1 MKYLNKIIFINSANI
16 PYAEISVDGNV
27 HFTGTQGVGKSTVL
41 RALLFFYN
49 ADKHRLGIQQGQKSF
64 DEFYFRQ
71 SNSYILYEVM
81 RDGGAYT
88 ILVSRYQGRASWRF
102 IDAPYQR
109 EWLVGDDKQVL
120 SDWVRI
126 RERIDKNVAVSAR
139 IDSGVMFKD
148 ILFGNTRDAKYASY
162 AIVQSA
168 HYQNIPRSIQN
179 VFLNTKLDADFV
191 KNTIIQSMA
200 DEDVSIDLQTYR
212 RLVTDFEREYD
223 EIDCWFRQTRDGSY
237 PVRQQALKIAEQGRR
252 IVALDQQLLELWRML
267 NHAVAESEQKIPLL
281 ETEAAEVKADIEKER
296 HREKELTAEYDKERD
311 GLNQELGGKK
321 SKLKEISQAR
331 KDFEAMNIGEKLAL
345 AAREETIKQ
354 EAEDKQTL
362 LDGILKTHASIEE
375 KYNIAK
381 GKLENA
387 RQAFE
392 NAQKEAFY
400 RRQESLQAKRKVLED
415 ERTKGRNQL
424 MESFN
429 NWRHESDDRLE
440 LLQKDQSRADQSLK
454 ELRLWHPKADDIKQ
468 VFAQLQQM
476 ELDAKENA
484 ARQTAVKSQIAQL
497 TAEYEMKE
505 AELKQASE
513 REQERLEARRTDCK
527 EQIAKIEQ
535 LLSHLDGSLYQW
547 LTDHVEG
554 WENTIGKVADE
565 ERILYAQGLEPSLT
579 NHPNDQT
586 INHPNDQ
593 TANHP
598 NDQSMF
604 GVKLN
609 LDNIDAVHRTPDD
622 YRSEQKS
629 LEEQLQQLNRALGGL
644 PVSLQENIAKLG
656 KKYAERL
663 NPLRQ
668 QSTLLKVEEEQIPV
682 KRQNLQNEQHRLEM
696 EEQELTAEEK
706 TVRERAFNE
715 ALLRVQA
722 EKEAREKQEAKNKKE
737 LGDLDKTFNKA
748 SKTLDEELR
757 AFKQSQASEATARY
771 QEFEVQKAELDA
783 QQKAE
788 LAGKGVD
795 VNLLEQYR
803 KALEELQRLLNQI
816 EAERP
821 TVIRY
826 RDAEQNLFAKE
837 PEIRKGIKDIEQQL
851 QMMLQRYKDKRA
863 RIEKKRLEQEE
874 RQRQVLQ
881 ELTHRREG
889 LNQYHQVVE
898 NEHLVPDT
906 FLSDNKTKETSHD
919 CQQLL
924 SQLRGTVNQKRETM
938 DKLKDIVVNF
948 NRNFKP
954 QNAFHFNTMPVTDN
968 DYLQIAV
975 DLQDFMDNNKI
986 EEFRQRTSE
995 HYKDILGRIS
1005 TEIGALMKRRSDVDG
1020 VIVDINRDFVEKN
1033 FAGVIKSIELRAN
1046 ESSDRLM
1053 QLLMSIH
1060 NYTTENA
1067 LSIGEL
1073 NLFSSDNRDEVN
1085 RKVVDY
1091 LKNLSHQLHDEQS
1104 RPSVSLGDAFRLQFR
1119 VKENDNDTNWVER
1132 INNVGSD
1139 GTDILVKAM
1148 VNIMLINVFK
1158 KKAAR
1163 KSGDFI
1169 VHCMMDEI
1177 GRLHPNNI
1185 KGILQFANSRNIYLI
1200 NSSPTSYNP
1209 YDYRYTYL
1217 LSKHGVKTR
1226 VEKLLKRTT

>member
-71 SNSYILYEVM
+71 SNSYVLYEVM
-81 RDGGAYT
+81 RDNGAYT

-109 EWLVGDDKQVL
+109 EWLVDEARQVM
-120 SDWVRI
+120 SDWVKI
-126 RERIDKNVAVSAR
+126 RERIDRNVSVSAR

-148 ILFGNTRDAKYASY
+148 IIFGNTHDHKYTHY
-162 AIVQSA
+162 ALVQSA

-200 DEDVSIDLQTYR
+200 DEDLPIDLQTYR

-223 EIDCWFRQTRDGSY
+223 EIDCWFRQTRDGNY

-252 IVALDQQLLELWRML
+252 IVALDQQLLDVWRML

-281 ETEAAEVKADIEKER
+281 EAEATEVKTDIEKER
-296 HREKELTAEYDKERD
+296 TREKELTAEYDKEKD
-311 GLNQELGGKK
+311 AFNQDLGGKK
-321 SKLKEISQAR
+321 SKLKEIAQAR
-331 KDFEAMNIGEKLAL
+331 KDFEAMGIEEKLAL
-345 AAREETIKQ
+345 ATREESIKQ
-354 EAEDKQTL
+354 EAADRQML
-362 LDGILKTHASIEE
+362 LDDLLKTHASIEE
-375 KYNIAK
+375 KYNIAR

-387 RQAFE
+387 RVAFE
-392 NAQKEAFY
+392 NAQKEAY
-400 RRQESLQAKRKVLED
+400 YQKQEAQQKERKRLED
-415 ERTKGRNQL
+415 ERTKNGNAVI
-424 MESFN
+424 EAFN
-429 NWRHESDDRLE
+429 NWRHESDERLE
-440 LLQKDQSRADQSLK
+440 LLQREQNKADNAVK
-454 ELRLWHPKADDIKQ
+454 ELRMWHPKADEMAHVKEQ
-468 VFAQLQQM
+468 FQQL
-476 ELDAKENA
+476 EVTEKENA
-484 ARQTAVKSQIAQL
+484 AQQTAVKSQITQL
-497 TAEYEMKE
+497 TTTYEMRE
-505 AELKQASE
+505 TELKQASQ
-513 REQERLEARRTDCK
+513 REQERLEGTRTQYK
-527 EQIAKIEQ
+527 EQIAKIDE
-535 LLSHLDGSLYQW
+535 LLSRLDGSLYQW
-547 LTDHVEG
+547 LTRNADG
-554 WENTIGKVADE
+554 WETTIGKVIDE
-565 ERILYAQGLEPSLT
+565 ERILYAEGLEPQLSVAS
-579 NHPNDQT
+579 DS
-586 INHPNDQ
+586 IY
-593 TANHP
+593 
-598 NDQSMF
+598 

-609 LDNIDAVHRTPDD
+609 LDNIEAVHRTPDD
-622 YRSEQKS
+622 YRDEKKR
-629 LEEQLQQLNRALGGL
+629 LEEQLQQTNRQLTQL
-644 PVSLQENIAKLG
+644 PVTLHEDISKLG
-656 KKYAERL
+656 KKYTLQL

-668 QSTLLKVEEEQIPV
+668 QATLLKVEEEQIPV
-682 KRQNLQNEQHRLEM
+682 KRQNLQNQQHKLEM
-696 EEQELTAEEK
+696 EEQELIAKEK
-706 TVRERAFNE
+706 EIRERAFNE
-715 ALLRVQA
+715 ALLKVQA
-722 EKEAREKQEAKNKKE
+722 EKDARETKEGKNKKE
-737 LGDLDKTFNKA
+737 LKDLDSAFNKA
-748 SKTLDEELR
+748 SKALDEELR
-757 AFKQSQASEATARY
+757 VFKDSQTAEATARN
-771 QEFEVQKAELDA
+771 QEFAAQKVQLDE

-795 VNLLEQYR
+795 VTLLDQYR
-803 KALEELQRLLNQI
+803 KAVDALRQLLKQI
-816 EAERP
+816 NEERP
-821 TVIRY
+821 IVIRY

-837 PEIRKGIKDIEQQL
+837 PEIKKSIKDIEQQL
-851 QMMLQRYKDKRA
+851 AMMRQRHEDKRA
-863 RIEKKRLEQEE
+863 RIEKKRQELEE
-874 RQRQVLQ
+874 RHKSLVKD
-881 ELTHRREG
+881 LTHRREG
-889 LNQYHQVVE
+889 LGQYHQVVK
-898 NEHLVPDT
+898 NEHLVPDS
-906 FLSDNKTKETSHD
+906 FLSDDKQVESHQD
-919 CQQLL
+919 CQQLII
-924 SQLRGTVNQKRETM
+924 QIRGTVNQKRETM
-938 DKLKDIVVNF
+938 EKLKDTVVNF

-986 EEFRQRTSE
+986 EEFRRRTSE

-1005 TEIGALMKRRSDVDG
+1005 TEVGALMKRRSDVDG
-1020 VIVDINRDFVEKN
+1020 VILDINRDFVEKN
-1033 FAGVIKSIELRAN
+1033 FAGVIRSIELRAN

-1060 NYTTENA
+1060 DYALENA

-1091 LKNLSHQLHDEQS
+1091 LKSLSHQLQDEQS
-1104 RPSVSLGDAFRLQFR
+1104 RTTVSLGDAFRLQFR

-1158 KKAAR
+1158 KKAAK

-1209 YDYRYTYL
+1209 YDYKYTYL

-1226 VEKLLKRTT
+1226 VDKLLKRTK

>member
-71 SNSYILYEVM
+71 SNSHILYEVM
-81 RDGGAYT
+81 RDNGAYT

-109 EWLVGDDKQVL
+109 EWLIDEDRQVL
-120 SDWVRI
+120 SDWIKI

-148 ILFGNTRDAKYASY
+148 IIFGNTHDHKYTRY
-162 AIVQSA
+162 ALVQSS

-200 DEDVSIDLQTYR
+200 DEDLPIDLQTYR

-223 EIDCWFRQTRDGSY
+223 EIDCWFRQTRDGNY
-237 PVRQQALKIAEQGRR
+237 PVRQQALKIAEQGRK
-252 IVALDQQLLELWRML
+252 IVALDQQLQDIWRML
-267 NHAVAESEQKIPLL
+267 NYAVADSEQQIPLL
-281 ETEAAEVKADIEKER
+281 EAEATDIKTNIDNER
-296 HREKELTAEYDKERD
+296 QREKELTSEYDKEKD
-311 GLNQELGGKK
+311 SLNQKLGAKK
-321 SKLKEISQAR
+321 SKLNEIAQAR
-331 KDFEAMNIGEKLAL
+331 KDFGAIGIEDKLTL
-345 AAREETIKQ
+345 ASREDSIKQ
-354 EAEDKQTL
+354 EVADKQML
-362 LDGILKTHASIEE
+362 LDDLLKTHASIEE
-375 KYNIAK
+375 KYNIAR
-381 GKLENA
+381 GKLEIA

-392 NAQKEAFY
+392 NTQKDAY
-400 RRQESLQAKRKVLED
+400 YKKQAALQIERKRLEN
-415 ERTKGRNQL
+415 ERTKARNQL
-424 MESFN
+424 IEAFN
-429 NWRHESDDRLE
+429 SWRHESDERLE
-440 LLQKDQSRADQSLK
+440 ILQKEQHRAESALK
-454 ELRLWHPKADDIKQ
+454 ELRQWHPMADEIKQ
-468 VFAQLQQM
+468 VFEQLQQ
-476 ELDAKENA
+476 LDVMAKENA
-484 ARQTAVKSQIAQL
+484 SQQTAVKSQITQI

-505 AELKQASE
+505 TELKQASK
-513 REQERLEARRTDCK
+513 REQEQLESSRAQYRA
-527 EQIAKIEQ
+527 QIAKIDN
-535 LLSHLDGSLYQW
+535 LLTNLDGSLYQW
-547 LTDHVEG
+547 LCENAEG
-554 WENTIGKVADE
+554 WEDTIGKVVDE
-565 ERILYAQGLEPSLT
+565 ERILYAQGLEPQLDVTSDSL
-579 NHPNDQT
+579 
-586 INHPNDQ
+586 
-593 TANHP
+593 
-598 NDQSMF
+598 F
-604 GVKLN
+604 GIKLN
-609 LDNIDAVHRTPDD
+609 LVNIDSVHRTPDE
-622 YRSEQKS
+622 YRAEKKT
-629 LEEQLQQLNRALGGL
+629 LEEQVLQMNRQLAQL
-644 PVSLQENIAKLG
+644 PVTLQEEISKLG
-656 KKYAERL
+656 KKYATQL

-668 QSTLLKVEEEQIPV
+668 QATLLKVEENQIPV
-682 KRQNLQNEQHRLEM
+682 KRQNLQNQQHKLEM
-696 EEQELTAEEK
+696 EENEIIAKEK
-706 TVRERAFNE
+706 EIRERTFNE
-715 ALLRVQA
+715 TLLKVQA
-722 EKEAREKQEAKNKKE
+722 EKETREQEEAKNKKE
-737 LGDLDKTFNKA
+737 LKDLDLAFNKS
-748 SKTLDEELR
+748 SKALNDELR
-757 AFKQSQASEATARY
+757 VFEETQKSEASARILEFTA
-771 QEFEVQKAELDA
+771 QKVQLEE

-795 VNLLEQYR
+795 VNLLGQYR
-803 KALEELQRLLNQI
+803 KALEDLKTLLSRI
-816 EAERP
+816 ENERP
-821 TVIRY
+821 IVIRY
-826 RDAEQNLFAKE
+826 RDAQQNLFAKE
-837 PEIRKGIKDIEQQL
+837 PEIRKTIKTIEQQFA
-851 QMMLQRYKDKRA
+851 MMRQRFEDKKD
-863 RIEKKRLEQEE
+863 RIEKKRHELEE
-874 RQRQVLQ
+874 RQKAVLKN
-881 ELTHRREG
+881 LTHRQDG
-889 LNQYHQVVE
+889 LKQYHQVVE

-906 FLSDNKTKETSHD
+906 YLSDDKSITTHLD

-924 SQLRGTVNQKRETM
+924 TQLRGTVNQKRESI
-938 DKLKDIVVNF
+938 DKLKDMVVNF

-986 EEFRQRTSE
+986 EEFRRRTSE

-1005 TEIGALMKRRSDVDG
+1005 TEIGALMKRRSDVDV
-1020 VIVDINRDFVEKN
+1020 VILDINRDFVEKN
-1033 FAGVIKSIELRAN
+1033 FAGVIRSIELRAN
-1046 ESSDRLM
+1046 ESSDKLM

-1060 NYTTENA
+1060 DYTVENEF
-1067 LSIGEL
+1067 SIGEL
-1073 NLFSSDNRDEVN
+1073 NLFSGDNRDEVN

-1091 LKNLSHQLHDEQS
+1091 LKSLSHQLQNEPNRS
-1104 RPSVSLGDAFRLQFR
+1104 TVSLSDAFRLQFR

-1158 KKAAR
+1158 KKVAK

-1209 YDYRYTYL
+1209 YDYRYTYM

-1226 VEKLLKRTT
+1226 VEKLLKRTN

>member
-71 SNSYILYEVM
+71 SNSHILYEVM
-81 RDGGAYT
+81 RDNGAYT

-109 EWLVGDDKQVL
+109 EWLVDDDKQVL
-120 SDWVRI
+120 SDWVKI

-148 ILFGNTRDAKYASY
+148 IIFGNTHDHKYTRY
-162 AIVQSA
+162 ALVQSA

-200 DEDVSIDLQTYR
+200 DEDLPIDLQTYR

-237 PVRQQALKIAEQGRR
+237 PVRQQALKIAEQGRK
-252 IVALDQQLLELWRML
+252 IVALDQQLLDVWHRL
-267 NHAVAESEQKIPLL
+267 NHAVAESEQQIPLL
-281 ETEAAEVKADIEKER
+281 EAEAVEVKTDIEKER
-296 HREKELTAEYDKERD
+296 NREKELTSEYEKENNSLRE
-311 GLNQELGGKK
+311 QLGEKK
-321 SKLKEISQAR
+321 GKLKEIAQAR
-331 KDFEAMNIGEKLAL
+331 KEFEAIGIEDKLAL
-345 AAREETIKQ
+345 ASREDAIKQ
-354 EAEDKQTL
+354 EAGDKQTL
-362 LDGILKTHASIEE
+362 LDDLLKTHASIEE
-375 KYNIAK
+375 KYNIAQ

-392 NAQKEAFY
+392 NSQKEAY
-400 RRQESLQAKRKVLED
+400 YKKQSELQKERKRLED
-415 ERTKGRNQL
+415 ERTKNRNQFL
-424 MESFN
+424 DAFN
-429 NWRHESDDRLE
+429 CWRHESDERLQM
-440 LLQKDQSRADQSLK
+440 LLAEQHRADSTLK
-454 ELRLWHPKADDIKQ
+454 ELRQWHPMANEIKQ
-468 VFAQLQQM
+468 VTEQLQQLAVN
-476 ELDAKENA
+476 EKENA
-484 ARQTAVKSQIAQL
+484 AQQTVVKSEIAQI

-505 AELKQASE
+505 DELRQASG
-513 REQERLEARRTDCK
+513 REQERLEGIRTQQL
-527 EQIAKIEQ
+527 EQIAKIHD
-535 LLSHLDGSLYQW
+535 LLSHLDGSLYHW
-547 LTDHVEG
+547 LCENAEG
-554 WENTIGKVADE
+554 WEETIGKVVDE
-565 ERILYAQGLEPSLT
+565 ERILYAGGLEPQLGVLS
-579 NHPNDQT
+579 DS
-586 INHPNDQ
+586 I
-593 TANHP
+593 
-598 NDQSMF
+598 F
-604 GVKLN
+604 GVKLK
-609 LDNIDAVHRTPDD
+609 LDNIDSEHRTPDE
-622 YRSEQKS
+622 YRAEKKA
-629 LEEQLQQLNRALGGL
+629 LEEQVQQMNRQLAQLA
-644 PVSLQENIAKLG
+644 VSLQEEMSKLG
-656 KKYAERL
+656 KKYAALL

-668 QSTLLKVEEEQIPV
+668 KATSLKVVEEQIPV
-682 KRQNLQNEQHRLEM
+682 KRQNLQNQQHKLEM
-696 EEQELTAEEK
+696 EEQELVAKEK
-706 TVRERAFNE
+706 ETRKRAFDE
-715 ALLRVQA
+715 ALLKVQA
-722 EKEAREKQEAKNKKE
+722 EKDDREKKETKSKKD
-737 LGDLDKTFNKA
+737 LKDLDTTFNKTAKALDDELRLFKETQALEA
-748 SKTLDEELR
+748 SVRNQEFAAQKAQLDE
-757 AFKQSQASEATARY
+757 
-771 QEFEVQKAELDA
+771 

-788 LAGKGVD
+788 LAGKGLD

-803 KALEELQRLLNQI
+803 KSLEELKALLTRI
-816 EAERP
+816 ENERP
-821 TVIRY
+821 VVIRY
-826 RDAEQNLFAKE
+826 RDAQKNLFAKE
-837 PEIRKGIKDIEQQL
+837 PEIKKNIKDIEQQL
-851 QMMLQRYKDKRA
+851 AMMRQRYEDKRT
-863 RIEKKRLEQEE
+863 RIEKKQQELEE
-874 RQRQVLQ
+874 RQKSVLKN
-881 ELTHRREG
+881 LTHRRDG

-906 FLSDNKTKETSHD
+906 FLSDDIAVTTNQD

-924 SQLRGTVNQKRETM
+924 SQLRGTVNQKRESI
-938 DKLKDIVVNF
+938 DKLKDTVVSF

-986 EEFRQRTSE
+986 EEFRRRTSE

-1020 VIVDINRDFVEKN
+1020 VILDINRDFVEKN

-1046 ESSDRLM
+1046 ESSDKLM

-1060 NYTTENA
+1060 DYTVENA

-1073 NLFSSDNRDEVN
+1073 NLFSSGNRDEVN

-1091 LKNLSHQLHDEQS
+1091 LKSLSHQLQNEPN
-1104 RPSVSLGDAFRLQFR
+1104 RPTVSLGDAFRLQFR

-1158 KKAAR
+1158 KKAVR

-1226 VEKLLKRTT
+1226 VEKLLKRIK

>member
-1 MKYLNKIIFINSANI
+1 MKYLNKIVFINSANI

-27 HFTGTQGVGKSTVL
+27 HLTGTQGVGKSTVL

-81 RDGGAYT
+81 RDNGAYT

-102 IDAPYQR
+102 IDAPYRR
-109 EWLVGDDKQVL
+109 EWCIGDDRQVL
-120 SDWVRI
+120 SDWVKI

-148 ILFGNTRDAKYASY
+148 IIFGNTRDHKYTRY
-162 AIVQSA
+162 ALVQSQ

-200 DEDVSIDLQTYR
+200 DEDLPVDLQTYR

-223 EIDCWFRQTRDGSY
+223 EIDCWFRQTRDGNY

-252 IVALDQQLLELWRML
+252 IVALDRQLLDVWRML
-267 NHAVAESEQKIPLL
+267 NHAVVESERKIPLL
-281 ETEAAEVKADIEKER
+281 EAEADEVRTNINKEYD
-296 HREKELTAEYDKERD
+296 REKELTGEYDKEKD
-311 GLNQELGGKK
+311 SLNQELGGKK
-321 SKLKEISQAR
+321 IKLKEIAQAR
-331 KDFEAMNIGEKLAL
+331 KDFEAVDISGKLAL
-345 AAREETIKQ
+345 AAREETIRQ
-354 EAEDKQTL
+354 EAAGRQTL
-362 LDGILKTHASIEE
+362 LDDLLKANASIEE
-375 KYNIAK
+375 KYNIARER
-381 GKLENA
+381 LENA
-387 RQAFE
+387 RRAFE
-392 NAQKEAFY
+392 NAQKEAYY
-400 RRQESLQAKRKVLED
+400 RKQDALQAERKRLET
-415 ERTKGRNQL
+415 ERTKGRNML
-424 MESFN
+424 TESFN
-429 NWRHESDDRLE
+429 SWRHESDERLQ
-440 LLQKDQSRADQSLK
+440 LLTAEQHRADQALK
-454 ELRLWHPKADDIKQ
+454 ELRSWHPKADEIGQIMK
-468 VFAQLQQM
+468 QLQ
-476 ELDAKENA
+476 ELDWAEKDNA
-484 ARQTAVKSQIAQL
+484 AQQTAVKSQLAQI
-497 TAEYEMKE
+497 TNEYEMKE
-505 AELKQASE
+505 AELKQASLRE
-513 REQERLEARRTDCK
+513 RERMEADRSRCR
-527 EQIAKIEQ
+527 EQIARIDS

-547 LTDHVEG
+547 LNENVEG
-554 WENTIGKVADE
+554 WENTIGKVVDE
-565 ERILYAQGLEPSLT
+565 ERILYAQGLEPRLTVVTDSL
-579 NHPNDQT
+579 
-586 INHPNDQ
+586 
-593 TANHP
+593 
-598 NDQSMF
+598 F
-604 GVKLN
+604 GVELN
-609 LDNIDAVHRTPDD
+609 LDGIDPVHRTPDE
-622 YRSEQKS
+622 YLAEKKS
-629 LEEQLQQLNRALGGL
+629 LEEQVQQINRQLTQL
-644 PVSLQENIAKLG
+644 PVTLQEDISKLG
-656 KKYAERL
+656 KKYAGRI

-668 QSTLLKVEEEQIPV
+668 KATLLKVEEEQFPV
-682 KRQNLQNEQHRLEM
+682 KRQELQNRQHKLEM
-696 EEQELTAEEK
+696 EEQELIAGEREKREQVFNGALLKVQEEK
-706 TVRERAFNE
+706 D
-715 ALLRVQA
+715 
-722 EKEAREKQEAKNKKE
+722 AREKHEAKNKKDLKE
-737 LGDLDKTFNKA
+737 LDTSFNRSSNALDGELRKFKDSLCSEAAVRNKEFA
-748 SKTLDEELR
+748 AQQAQLDE
-757 AFKQSQASEATARY
+757 
-771 QEFEVQKAELDA
+771 

-803 KALEELQRLLNQI
+803 KALESLKRLLRQI
-816 EAERP
+816 DEERP

-837 PEIRKGIKDIEQQL
+837 PETRKEIKDIEQKL
-851 QMMLQRYKDKRA
+851 AMMRRRYEDKRT
-863 RIEKKRLEQEE
+863 RIGNKLTELEK
-874 RQRQVLQ
+874 RQKTVLKD
-881 ELTHRREG
+881 LTHRREG
-889 LNQYHQVVE
+889 LESYRQMVD
-898 NEHLVPDT
+898 NEHLVPET
-906 FLSDNKTKETSHD
+906 FLADDKMKATDQD
-919 CQQLL
+919 CQHLL
-924 SQLRGTVNQKRETM
+924 GQLRGTVNQKRESI
-938 DKLKDIVVNF
+938 DRLKNTVVNF

-986 EEFRQRTSE
+986 EEFRRRTSE
-995 HYKDILGRIS
+995 HYKDILGRIA

-1020 VIVDINRDFVEKN
+1020 VIIDINRDFVEKN

-1046 ESSDRLM
+1046 ESSDKLM

-1060 NYTTENA
+1060 DYTEENA

-1073 NLFSSDNRDEVN
+1073 NLFSGDNRDEVN

-1091 LKNLSHQLHDEQS
+1091 LKSLSHQLQNEPNRQTI
-1104 RPSVSLGDAFRLQFR
+1104 SLGDAFRLQFR

-1209 YDYRYTYL
+1209 YDYRYTYM
-1217 LSKHGVKTR
+1217 LSKHGVRTR
-1226 VEKLLKRTT
+1226 VEKLLKRTK

>member
-16 PYAEISVDGNV
+16 PYAEIFVDGNV

-71 SNSYILYEVM
+71 SNSHILYEVM
-81 RDGGAYT
+81 RDNGAYT
-88 ILVSRYQGRASWRF
+88 VLVSRYQGRASWRI

-109 EWLVGDDKQVL
+109 EWLVDNDKQVL
-120 SDWVRI
+120 SDWVKI

-148 ILFGNTRDAKYASY
+148 IIFGNTHDHKYTRY
-162 AIVQSA
+162 ALVQSA

-200 DEDVSIDLQTYR
+200 DEDLPIDLQTYR

-223 EIDCWFRQTRDGSY
+223 EIDCWFRQTRDGNY
-237 PVRQQALKIAEQGRR
+237 PVRQQALKIAEQGRM
-252 IVALDQQLLELWRML
+252 IVALDQQLLDVWHRL
-267 NHAVAESEQKIPLL
+267 NHAVADNEHQIPLL
-281 ETEAAEVKADIEKER
+281 EAENAEVKTDIEKER
-296 HREKELTAEYDKERD
+296 NRETELTAEYDKEKD
-311 GLNQELGGKK
+311 SLNQELGAKK
-321 SKLKEISQAR
+321 SKLREIAQAR
-331 KDFEAMNIGEKLAL
+331 RDFDATGIEDKLSL
-345 AAREETIKQ
+345 AKREDAIKQ
-354 EAEDKQTL
+354 EVADKQMV
-362 LDGILKTHASIEE
+362 LDDLLKTHNSIEE
-375 KYNIAK
+375 KYNIAR

-392 NAQKEAFY
+392 NSQKEAY
-400 RRQESLQAKRKVLED
+400 YQKQAALQIERKRLED
-415 ERTKGRNQL
+415 ERTKSRNHVL
-424 MESFN
+424 ETFN
-429 NWRHESDDRLE
+429 GWRHESDERLE
-440 LLQKDQSRADQSLK
+440 LLQKDLNRADNSVK
-454 ELRLWHPKADDIKQ
+454 ELRLWHPKADEIKQ
-468 VFAQLQQM
+468 VMEQLQQLTV
-476 ELDAKENA
+476 EEKENSA
-484 ARQTAVKSQIAQL
+484 QQTAIKSQIAQI

-505 AELKQASE
+505 AELKQTSQ
-513 REQERLEARRTDCK
+513 REQESLEISRAQHRAQV
-527 EQIAKIEQ
+527 EKIND
-535 LLSHLDGSLYQW
+535 LLAHLEGSLYHW
-547 LTDHVEG
+547 LCENAEG
-554 WENTIGKVADE
+554 WENTIGKVVDE
-565 ERILYAQGLEPSLT
+565 ERILYAEGLEPQLGTTSDSL
-579 NHPNDQT
+579 
-586 INHPNDQ
+586 
-593 TANHP
+593 
-598 NDQSMF
+598 F

-609 LDNIDAVHRTPDD
+609 LDNIDSVHRTPDE
-622 YRSEQKS
+622 YREEKKA
-629 LEEQLQQLNRALGGL
+629 LEVQMQQINRDLTQL
-644 PVSLQENIAKLG
+644 PITLQEDVSKLG
-656 KKYAERL
+656 KKYATLL

-668 QSTLLKVEEEQIPV
+668 KSTLLKVEAEQIPY
-682 KRQNLQNEQHRLEM
+682 KRQNLQSQQHKLEM
-696 EEQELTAEEK
+696 EEQDLAAK
-706 TVRERAFNE
+706 
-715 ALLRVQA
+715 
-722 EKEAREKQEAKNKKE
+722 EKEAREHAFSEALLKVQAEKNEREKMEIKNKKD
-737 LGDLDKTFNKA
+737 LKDLDTAFNKSVKA
-748 SKTLDEELR
+748 LDDELR
-757 AFKQSQASEATARY
+757 AYKETQASEAAVRDR
-771 QEFEVQKAELDA
+771 EFEAQKTQLDE

-788 LAGKGVD
+788 LSGKGVD
-795 VNLLEQYR
+795 VKLLEQYR
-803 KALEELQRLLNQI
+803 KDLEVLKAMLTKINN
-816 EAERP
+816 ERP
-821 TVIRY
+821 EVIRY

-837 PEIRKGIKDIEQQL
+837 PEIKKTIKDIEQQL
-851 QMMLQRYKDKRA
+851 AMMRQRYEDKRT
-863 RIEKKRLEQEE
+863 RMEKKRQELEV
-874 RQRQVLQ
+874 RQKSVLTN
-881 ELTHRREG
+881 LTHRREG
-889 LNQYHQVVE
+889 LNLYHQMVE

-906 FLSDNKTKETSHD
+906 YLSDDKAETTNLD

-924 SQLRGTVNQKRETM
+924 SQLRGTVNQKRESI
-938 DKLKDIVVNF
+938 DKLKDTVVSF

-975 DLQDFMDNNKI
+975 DLQDFLDNNKI
-986 EEFRQRTSE
+986 EEFRRRTSE

-1020 VIVDINRDFVEKN
+1020 VILDINRDFVEKN

-1046 ESSDRLM
+1046 ESSDKLM
-1053 QLLMSIH
+1053 QLLISIH
-1060 NYTTENA
+1060 DYTVENA

-1091 LKNLSHQLHDEQS
+1091 LKSLSHQLQNEPN
-1104 RPSVSLGDAFRLQFR
+1104 RPTVSLGDAFRLQFR

-1158 KKAAR
+1158 KKAAK
-1163 KSGDFI
+1163 KSGDFV

-1209 YDYRYTYL
+1209 YDYKYTYL
-1217 LSKHGVKTR
+1217 LSKHGVKTH
-1226 VEKLLKRTT
+1226 VEKLMKRIQ

>member
-1 MKYLNKIIFINSANI
+1 MKYLNKIIFVNSANI

-49 ADKHRLGIQQGQKSF
+49 ADKHRLGIQQAQKSF

-81 RDGGAYT
+81 RDDGAYT

-102 IDAPYQR
+102 IDASYER
-109 EWLVGDDKQVL
+109 EWLIDEDKQVL
-120 SDWVRI
+120 SDWVKI
-126 RERIDKNVAVSAR
+126 RERIEKNVSVSAR

-148 ILFGNTRDAKYASY
+148 IIFGNTHDHKYTRY
-162 AIVQSA
+162 ALVQSA

-200 DEDVSIDLQTYR
+200 DEDLPIDLQTYR

-223 EIDCWFRQTRDGSY
+223 EIDCWFRQTRDGNY
-237 PVRQQALKIAEQGRR
+237 PVRQQAMKIAEQGRR
-252 IVALDQQLLELWRML
+252 IVALDQQLLDVWRML
-267 NHAVAESEQKIPLL
+267 NHAVAESEEKIPLL
-281 ETEAAEVKADIEKER
+281 EAEAADVKTNIEKECT
-296 HREKELTAEYDKERD
+296 REKELTTEYDKENNSLRE
-311 GLNQELGGKK
+311 QLGEKK
-321 SKLKEISQAR
+321 GKLKEIAQAR
-331 KDFEAMNIGEKLAL
+331 KDFAAMGIDEKLAL
-345 AAREETIKQ
+345 AAREDSLKQ
-354 EAEDKQTL
+354 EAVDKQML
-362 LDGILKTHASIEE
+362 LDDLLKTHASIEE

-392 NAQKEAFY
+392 NAQKEAY
-400 RRQESLQAKRKVLED
+400 YQKQEALQKERMRLED
-415 ERTKGRNQL
+415 ERTKNRNVV
-424 MESFN
+424 MDAFN
-429 NWRHESDDRLE
+429 NWRHESDERLE
-440 LLQKDQSRADQSLK
+440 LLQKEQNRADNAVK
-454 ELRLWHPKADDIKQ
+454 ELRLWHPKADEMNLIKEQ
-468 VFAQLQQM
+468 FHQLDVM
-476 ELDAKENA
+476 EKENV
-484 ARQTAVKSQIAQL
+484 ARQTTVKSQIAQI
-497 TAEYEMKE
+497 TTEYEMKE
-505 AELKQASE
+505 TELKLASQH
-513 REQERLEARRTDCK
+513 EQERLEAIRTQCQ
-527 EQIAKIEQ
+527 EQIAKIEE
-535 LLSHLDGSLYQW
+535 LLSHLDGSFYKW
-547 LTDHVEG
+547 LTENVEG
-554 WENTIGKVADE
+554 WEYTIGKVVDE
-565 ERILYAQGLEPSLT
+565 ERILYAGGLEPQLEKVTSDGL
-579 NHPNDQT
+579 
-586 INHPNDQ
+586 
-593 TANHP
+593 
-598 NDQSMF
+598 F

-609 LDNIDAVHRTPDD
+609 LDKIDAVHRTPDD
-622 YRSEQKS
+622 YRAEKKR
-629 LEEQLQQLNRALGGL
+629 LEEQLQQTNQELTQL
-644 PVSLQENIAKLG
+644 PITLQDNISKLG
-656 KKYAERL
+656 KKYAAQL

-668 QSTLLKVEEEQIPV
+668 QATRLKVEEEQIPV
-682 KRQNLQNEQHRLEM
+682 KRQNLQNQQHKLEM
-696 EEQELTAEEK
+696 EEQELIAQEK
-706 TVRERAFNE
+706 EIRERAFNE
-715 ALLRVQA
+715 ALLKVQT
-722 EKEAREKQEAKNKKE
+722 EKDTREAKEVKNKKE
-737 LGDLDKTFNKA
+737 LKDLDTVFNKS
-748 SKTLDEELR
+748 SKALDEELR
-757 AFKQSQASEATARY
+757 LFKESLAKEAIVRN
-771 QEFEVQKAELDA
+771 QEFAEQKAQLDE

-788 LAGKGVD
+788 LTGKGVD
-795 VNLLEQYR
+795 VALLDQYR
-803 KALEELQRLLNQI
+803 KALDALNELIKQI
-816 EAERP
+816 DAERP

-837 PEIRKGIKDIEQQL
+837 SEIKKSIMDMEQKL
-851 QMMLQRYKDKRA
+851 TMMRQRYEDKRA
-863 RIEKKRLEQEE
+863 RIEKKRQEMEE
-874 RQRQVLQ
+874 RKKTILKD
-881 ELTHRREG
+881 LTHRREG
-889 LNQYHQVVE
+889 LNLYHQMVE

-906 FLSDNKTKETSHD
+906 FLSDDKLIVSTQD
-919 CQQLL
+919 CQQLI
-924 SQLRGTVNQKRETM
+924 SQLRGSVNQKRETM
-938 DKLKDIVVNF
+938 EKLKDTVVNF

-986 EEFRQRTSE
+986 EEFRRRTSE

-1005 TEIGALMKRRSDVDG
+1005 TEIGALMKRRSEVDS
-1020 VIVDINRDFVEKN
+1020 VILDINKDFVEKN

-1053 QLLMSIH
+1053 QLLMSIQK
-1060 NYTTENA
+1060 YTYENQN
-1067 LSIGEL
+1067 SIGEL

-1091 LKNLSHQLHDEQS
+1091 LKSLSHQLQDEQS
-1104 RPSVSLGDAFRLQFR
+1104 RPAVSLGDAFRLQFR

-1158 KKAAR
+1158 KKAER
-1163 KSGDFI
+1163 KSGNFI

-1209 YDYRYTYL
+1209 YDYKYTYL

-1226 VEKLLKRTT
+1226 VDKLLKRTK

>member
-16 PYAEISVDGNV
+16 PYAEIFVDGNV
-27 HFTGTQGVGKSTVL
+27 HFIGTQGVGKSTVL

-71 SNSYILYEVM
+71 SNSHILYEVM
-81 RDGGAYT
+81 RDNGAYT
-88 ILVSRYQGRASWRF
+88 VLVSRYQGRASWRI

-109 EWLVGDDKQVL
+109 EWLVDNDKQVL
-120 SDWVRI
+120 SDWVKI

-148 ILFGNTRDAKYASY
+148 IIFGNTHDHKYTRY
-162 AIVQSA
+162 ALVQSA

-200 DEDVSIDLQTYR
+200 DEDLPIDLQTYR

-223 EIDCWFRQTRDGSY
+223 EIDCWFRQTRDGNY
-237 PVRQQALKIAEQGRR
+237 PVRQQALKIAEQGRM
-252 IVALDQQLLELWRML
+252 IVALDQQLLDVWHRL
-267 NHAVAESEQKIPLL
+267 NHAVADNEHQIPLL
-281 ETEAAEVKADIEKER
+281 EAENAEVKTDIEKER
-296 HREKELTAEYDKERD
+296 NRETELTAEYDKEKD
-311 GLNQELGGKK
+311 SLNQELGAKK
-321 SKLKEISQAR
+321 SKLREIAQAR
-331 KDFEAMNIGEKLAL
+331 RDFDATGIEDMLSLAK
-345 AAREETIKQ
+345 REDAIKQ
-354 EAEDKQTL
+354 EVADKQMV
-362 LDGILKTHASIEE
+362 LDDLLKTHNSIEE
-375 KYNIAK
+375 KYNIAR

-392 NAQKEAFY
+392 NSQKEAY
-400 RRQESLQAKRKVLED
+400 YQKQAALQIERKRLED
-415 ERTKGRNQL
+415 ERTKSRNHVL
-424 MESFN
+424 ETFN
-429 NWRHESDDRLE
+429 GWRHESDERLE
-440 LLQKDQSRADQSLK
+440 LLQKDLNRADNSVK
-454 ELRLWHPKADDIKQ
+454 ELRLWHPKADEIKQ
-468 VFAQLQQM
+468 VMEQLQQLTV
-476 ELDAKENA
+476 EEKENSA
-484 ARQTAVKSQIAQL
+484 QQTAIKSQIAQI

-505 AELKQASE
+505 AELKQTSQ
-513 REQERLEARRTDCK
+513 REQESLEISRAQHRAQV
-527 EQIAKIEQ
+527 EKIND
-535 LLSHLDGSLYQW
+535 LLAHLEGSLYHW
-547 LTDHVEG
+547 LCENAEG
-554 WENTIGKVADE
+554 WENTIGKVVDE
-565 ERILYAQGLEPSLT
+565 ERILYAEGLEPQLGTTSDSL
-579 NHPNDQT
+579 
-586 INHPNDQ
+586 
-593 TANHP
+593 
-598 NDQSMF
+598 F

-609 LDNIDAVHRTPDD
+609 LDNIDSVHRTPDE
-622 YRSEQKS
+622 YREEKKA
-629 LEEQLQQLNRALGGL
+629 LEVQMQQINRDLTQL
-644 PVSLQENIAKLG
+644 PITLQEDVSKLG
-656 KKYAERL
+656 KKYATLL

-668 QSTLLKVEEEQIPV
+668 KSTLLKVEAEQIPY
-682 KRQNLQNEQHRLEM
+682 KRQNLQSQQHKLEM
-696 EEQELTAEEK
+696 EEQDLAAK
-706 TVRERAFNE
+706 
-715 ALLRVQA
+715 
-722 EKEAREKQEAKNKKE
+722 EKEAREHAFSEALLKVQAEKNEREKMEIKNKKD
-737 LGDLDKTFNKA
+737 LKDLDTAFNKSVKA
-748 SKTLDEELR
+748 LDDELR
-757 AFKQSQASEATARY
+757 AYKETQASEAAVRDR
-771 QEFEVQKAELDA
+771 EFEAQKTQLDE

-788 LAGKGVD
+788 LSGKGVD
-795 VNLLEQYR
+795 VKLLEQYR
-803 KALEELQRLLNQI
+803 KDLEVLKAMLTKINN
-816 EAERP
+816 ERP
-821 TVIRY
+821 EVIRY

-837 PEIRKGIKDIEQQL
+837 PEIKKTIKDIEQQL
-851 QMMLQRYKDKRA
+851 AMMRQRYEDKRT
-863 RIEKKRLEQEE
+863 RMEKKRQELEV
-874 RQRQVLQ
+874 RQKSVLTN
-881 ELTHRREG
+881 LTHRREG
-889 LNQYHQVVE
+889 LNLYHQMVE

-906 FLSDNKTKETSHD
+906 YLSDDKAETTNLD

-924 SQLRGTVNQKRETM
+924 SQLRGTVNQKRESI
-938 DKLKDIVVNF
+938 DKLKDTVVSF

-975 DLQDFMDNNKI
+975 DLQDFLDNNKI
-986 EEFRQRTSE
+986 EEFRRRTSE

-1020 VIVDINRDFVEKN
+1020 VILDINRDFVEKN

-1046 ESSDRLM
+1046 ESSDKLM
-1053 QLLMSIH
+1053 QLLISIH
-1060 NYTTENA
+1060 DYTVENA

-1091 LKNLSHQLHDEQS
+1091 LKSLSHQLQNEPN
-1104 RPSVSLGDAFRLQFR
+1104 RPTVSLGDAFRLQFR

-1158 KKAAR
+1158 KKAAK
-1163 KSGDFI
+1163 KSGDFV

-1209 YDYRYTYL
+1209 YDYKYTYL
-1217 LSKHGVKTR
+1217 LSKHGVKTH
-1226 VEKLLKRTT
+1226 VEKLMKRIQ